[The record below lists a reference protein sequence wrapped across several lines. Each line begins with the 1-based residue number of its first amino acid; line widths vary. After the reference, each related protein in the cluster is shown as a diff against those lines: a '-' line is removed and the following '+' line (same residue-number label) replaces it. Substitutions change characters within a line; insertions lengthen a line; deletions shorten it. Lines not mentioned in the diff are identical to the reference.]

1 MKYEVYED
9 LSDPRGHVEGFDE
22 HGRSHLT
29 NFSGPEARERAEE
42 YAGWISRR
50 RKIIN
55 QAEQCGR
62 PSDIIGQPRAGD

>member
-9 LSDPRGHVEGFDE
+9 LSDPRVWHVEGFDE
-22 HGRSHLT
+22 HGRAHVT

-42 YAGWISRR
+42 YAVWISRR

-55 QAEQCGR
+55 QAEQWG
-62 PSDIIGQPRAGD
+62 